1 MSNSLQSSGLD
12 YSPPCSSVHG
22 ISQARILE
30 WVVISSPR
38 GIFPTQGS
46 ELCLLHFLHW
56 QANFFSFF
64 FFFTTAPPGKPLKQ
78 TDKHTNKDSV
88 VLNAACGHPGPRAA
102 SLQLRPL
109 EGELWSW
116 HWAAACSFM
125 ESSLEPPAKYAEGWT
140 ECFTSSRSC
149 KVGISDYCRE

>member
-1 MSNSLQSSGLD
+1 MLLCPWDFPGKNTGVGCHFFPQGDLPDSGIRTVSL
-12 YSPPCSSVHG
+12 
-22 ISQARILE
+22 A
-30 WVVISSPR
+30 
-38 GIFPTQGS
+38 FPALAGK
-46 ELCLLHFLHW
+46 
-56 QANFFSFF
+56 FFFFF

-116 HWAAACSFM
+116 H
-125 ESSLEPPAKYAEGWT
+125 
-140 ECFTSSRSC
+140 
-149 KVGISDYCRE
+149 